1 MKKLMMLSALVLGLI
16 LTSNAQNILSKVG
29 SAAALTGLDVNS
41 LTSGVLGKLTPA
53 LSLTTAQKPTV
64 TSIVKNFLVQKAT
77 ALATQKTDPV
87 GSKNNVNSLVSGLK
101 TKLGNVLTVAQLAKF
116 TLLKPAAP
124 SASNVISQLFY

>member
-87 GSKNNVNSLVSGLK
+87 GSKNKVNSLVSGLK